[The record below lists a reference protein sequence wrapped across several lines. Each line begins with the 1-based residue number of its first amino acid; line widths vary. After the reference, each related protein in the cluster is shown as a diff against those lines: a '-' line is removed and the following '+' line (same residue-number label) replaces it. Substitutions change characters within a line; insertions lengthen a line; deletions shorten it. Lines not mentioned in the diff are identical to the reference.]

1 MIVTVAEADIRTPAR
16 DIHGITTAI
25 IRDQHGNPLVIAIE
39 QVGGF
44 VYVASK
50 ADKDFDAL
58 ASRLGIGVTAGKDG
72 DA

>member
-16 DIHGITTAI
+16 NINGITTAI

-58 ASRLGIGVTAGKDG
+58 ASRMGVDVKTRKDG